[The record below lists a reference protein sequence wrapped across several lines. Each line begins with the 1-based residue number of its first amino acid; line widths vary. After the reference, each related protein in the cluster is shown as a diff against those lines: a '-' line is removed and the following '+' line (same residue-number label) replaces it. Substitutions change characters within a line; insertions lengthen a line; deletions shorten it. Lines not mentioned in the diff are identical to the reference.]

1 MHNLLTN
8 GSLAIAA
15 YALARSGDLA
25 FTYAVAHSIIRCV
38 IYSIVF
44 IWLLIFVVLSVFG
57 FI

>member
-25 FTYAVAHSIIRCV
+25 FTYAITHSIIRCAQ
-38 IYSIVF
+38 
-44 IWLLIFVVLSVFG
+44 FVWFHLES
-57 FI
+57 